1 MQPAPPLG
9 ILMLDTNFARPL
21 GDAGNPASWPFPVII
36 ERVPRA
42 CAKSVV
48 SVGDIDYQQFVQMS
62 YSIGRKGAIA
72 IISTCSFLARSPLIE
87 CSSVNLDVLLSTLFK
102 FAELRHSLPAG
113 KQLAILTI
121 NASSFDVT
129 IRANCGIPDD
139 AIVASPARTSHFCR
153 AILDESEPLDV
164 AVAAHEWIEVERAT
178 GVRVDDTLHLG
189 MELHARSFD
198 KLRTN
203 ENV

>member
-1 MQPAPPLG
+1 
-9 ILMLDTNFARPL
+9 
-21 GDAGNPASWPFPVII
+21 
-36 ERVPRA
+36 
-42 CAKSVV
+42 
-48 SVGDIDYQQFVQMS
+48 
-62 YSIGRKGAIA
+62 
-72 IISTCSFLARSPLIE
+72 
-87 CSSVNLDVLLSTLFK
+87 VNLDVLLSTLFK

-178 GVRVDDTLHLG
+178 GARVDDTLHLG